1 MEVRARPGKLHT
13 DLRRGVLNPHLP
25 QTRTVQSFPVLQKEE
40 KRQQ

>member
-13 DLRRGVLNPHLP
+13 DLRRGVLNPYLP
-25 QTRTVQSFPVLQKEE
+25 QTRMVQSFPVLQKEE